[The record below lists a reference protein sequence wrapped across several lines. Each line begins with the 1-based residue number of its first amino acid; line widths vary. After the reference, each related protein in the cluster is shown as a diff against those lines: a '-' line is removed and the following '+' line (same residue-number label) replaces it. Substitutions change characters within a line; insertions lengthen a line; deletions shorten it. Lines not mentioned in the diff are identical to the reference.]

1 MRGGGAAVAVDVA
14 CAAVPAA
21 AVVAGVK
28 AGEVVAAL
36 REAEDVVKAD
46 REAAVARGSLRESL
60 AILGRKFSL
69 AHFLH
74 HLCHKK

>member
-21 AVVAGVK
+21 AVAGVK